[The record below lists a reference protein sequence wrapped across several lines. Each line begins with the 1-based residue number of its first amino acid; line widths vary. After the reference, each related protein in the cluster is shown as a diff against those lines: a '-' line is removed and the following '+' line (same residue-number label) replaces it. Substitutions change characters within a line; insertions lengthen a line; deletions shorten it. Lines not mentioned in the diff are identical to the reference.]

1 MSGSRVLVWLAVAL
15 STAVFVGKALF
26 PGASLYTEG
35 LTATQLLW
43 IGSLSK
49 LLFAAVAV
57 IAAAAVTRRF
67 EADNPAHRAWVLLT
81 LGLGGLLAGQS
92 ILAYYQLVQGRPIV
106 FPSPA
111 DLFFVLGSLGLVAA
125 LLAFVGAYAA
135 SGLPVGEPRE
145 RWTLALVAAVLC
157 AAIVLPIL
165 RPVVQTPA
173 PPLEKLLNLA
183 YPLLDML
190 LLIPM
195 LLLLRMSLRFWGGQ
209 LWAVW
214 GALVAGVLFTAAGD
228 ILFAYRSSLGLAR
241 LEDLFDAMYILS
253 FGCFAA
259 GVLAQRDLLRG

>member
-1 MSGSRVLVWLAVAL
+1 MSSSRLFVWLALAL
-15 STAVFVGKALF
+15 STAVFVGKALV
-26 PGASLYTEG
+26 PGASLYTAG
-35 LTATQLLW
+35 LSATHFLW

-49 LLFAAVAV
+49 LLFAAVGV
-57 IAAAAVTRRF
+57 IAAASVVRRF
-67 EADNPAHRAWVLLT
+67 EADNPARRAWLLLT
-81 LGLGGLLAGQS
+81 LGLSGFLVGQS
-92 ILAYYQLVQGRPIV
+92 ILGYYQLVQGRPIV

-111 DLFFVLGSLGLVAA
+111 DLFFVLGSVALVAA
-125 LLAFVGAYAA
+125 LLASIRAYAA

-173 PPLEKLLNLA
+173 PPLEKLLHLA
-183 YPLLDML
+183 YPLLDIL
-190 LLIPM
+190 LLIPA
-195 LLLLRMSLRFWGGQ
+195 LLLLRMSFRFWGGR

-214 GALVAGVLFTAAGD
+214 GALAAGILFTAAGD
-228 ILFAYRSSLGLAR
+228 ILFAYRSSLGLAQ